1 MVYFLFTKG
10 IENMIKS
17 WDELCDEELSFNQWI
32 SNNGYSIFL
41 DINGQLKEILK
52 TVYMQ
57 GYAAGFQAR
66 LKYSS
71 DEYLQ
76 K

>member
-10 IENMIKS
+10 IENMTEN
-17 WDELCDEELSFNQWI
+17 WDELCDEELSFNKWI
-32 SNNGYSIFL
+32 SSNGYSIFL

-57 GYAAGFQAR
+57 GYASGFQSK

-71 DEYLQ
+71 DEHLQ

>member
-1 MVYFLFTKG
+1 MEYYLFTKG
-10 IENMIKS
+10 IENMTKN
-17 WDELCDEELSFNQWI
+17 WDELCDEEKSFLQWI
-32 SNNGYSIFL
+32 NNQDEINNKIF
-41 DINGQLKEILK
+41 DILK

-71 DEYLQ
+71 DEHLQ

>member
-1 MVYFLFTKG
+1 MGSSLFTKG
-10 IENMIKS
+10 TENMTEN
-17 WDELCDEELSFNQWI
+17 WDELCDEEKSFLQWI
-32 SNNGYSIFL
+32 NNQ
-41 DINGQLKEILK
+41 DEINDRLFDILK
-52 TVYMQ
+52 DVYMQ

-71 DEYLQ
+71 DEHLQ